1 MRVPGDVP
9 GDIKLMPGGP
19 TGWSERLRR
28 YALLV
33 RLHRPIG
40 ILLLLWPTLWALWIA
55 GDGTPA
61 WGMVLIF
68 CLGVAIMRSAGCA
81 INDYADRDFDGHVA
95 RTHDRPIA
103 SGLVAPGE
111 AIGVFL
117 ALSLLAASL
126 LLFLNWPTRFMSLA
140 ALGLTTLYPF
150 MKRYTH
156 LPQVVLGAA
165 FGWAV
170 PMVFTALT
178 GHLPF
183 EAWLMFLSAVVWAL
197 IYDTQYAMV
206 DREDDLKIG
215 VKSSAILFG
224 RHDNLIIG
232 LLQVLMLGLLVA
244 VGLLAERGLFFYLGL
259 AAGAVL
265 FVYQQ
270 WLTRDRQPQ
279 ACFQA
284 FMNNNSF
291 GLVVFL
297 GLVLD
302 YAAGV

>member
-1 MRVPGDVP
+1 MRVPAELELTP
-9 GDIKLMPGGP
+9 TGP
-19 TGWSERLRR
+19 PGWSERLRR

-55 GDGTPA
+55 GAGSPA
-61 WGMVLIF
+61 WGMVLLF
-68 CLGVAIMRSAGCA
+68 SLGVTIMRSAGCA
-81 INDYADRDFDGHVA
+81 INDYADRDFDAHVA
-95 RTHDRPIA
+95 RTRDRPIA

-117 ALSLLAASL
+117 TLSLLAASL

-150 MKRYTH
+150 MKRFTH

-165 FGWAV
+165 YGWAV

-178 GHLPF
+178 GQLPLQ
-183 EAWLMFLSAVVWAL
+183 AWLMFLSTVTWAL

-232 LLQVLMLGLLVA
+232 LLQLLMLGLLV
-244 VGLLAERGLFFYLGL
+244 VTGLLADRGLFFYLGL
-259 AAGAVL
+259 AAGGAL

-279 ACFQA
+279 ACFRA

-302 YAAGV
+302 YAVGG

>member
-1 MRVPGDVP
+1 MMRVPGELELP
-9 GDIKLMPGGP
+9 P
-19 TGWSERLRR
+19 TGSPGWSERLRR

-55 GDGTPA
+55 GAGSPA
-61 WGMVLIF
+61 WGMVLLF
-68 CLGVAIMRSAGCA
+68 SLGVTIMRSAGCA

-95 RTHDRPIA
+95 RTRDRPIA
-103 SGLVAPGE
+103 SGQVTPGE

-117 ALSLLAASL
+117 TLCLLAASL
-126 LLFLNWPTRFMSLA
+126 LFFLNWPTRFMSLV
-140 ALGLTTLYPF
+140 ALGLTALYPF
-150 MKRYTH
+150 MKRFTH

-178 GHLPF
+178 GQLPLQ
-183 EAWLMFLSAVVWAL
+183 AWLMFLSAVIWAL

-224 RHDNLIIG
+224 RYDNLIIG
-232 LLQVLMLGLLVA
+232 LLQLLMLGLLV
-244 VGLLAERGLFFYLGL
+244 VTGLLAERGLFYYLGL
-259 AAGAVL
+259 AGGGVL

-279 ACFQA
+279 ACFRA

-302 YAAGV
+302 YSAGG